1 MKHLFYLFFILL
13 SSCKSP
19 IVGHWDATQYYGL
32 DADEEDARLIVF
44 ENLEGILLIGST
56 IGGFNDIN
64 IVDRE
69 DANGFRIEKPLEDW
83 LCDPISHE
91 NDGIDKLFC
100 TDEDLG
106 QEHIFQRAY
115 LD

>member
-13 SSCKSP
+13 SGCKSQ
-19 IVGHWDATQYYGL
+19 IIGHWHATQYYGL

-44 ENLEGILLIGST
+44 EHLDGLLLIGST
-56 IGGFNDIN
+56 IGGFNDIT

-69 DANGFRIEKPLEDW
+69 EGPGFHIEKPLEDW
-83 LCDPISHE
+83 LCDPIVHE
-91 NDGIDKLFC
+91 SDGLDKLFC
-100 TDEDLG
+100 KDEDLG
-106 QEHIFQRAY
+106 QEHVFQRSY